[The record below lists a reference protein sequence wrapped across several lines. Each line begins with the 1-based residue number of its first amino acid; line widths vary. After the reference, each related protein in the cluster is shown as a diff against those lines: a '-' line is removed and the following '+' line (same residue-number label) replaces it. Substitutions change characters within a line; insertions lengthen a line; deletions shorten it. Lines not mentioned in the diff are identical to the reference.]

1 MAHDQDVDFQDLS
14 PEDTLDLA
22 IEVEVEARQR
32 YLEFV
37 DQMTLH
43 HTEEAAEF
51 FRRMADLEANHAGRL
66 RDVRTAR
73 FGSPPVAA
81 DPPLP
86 VVEVEAPEYEHV
98 RAFMSV
104 HDALDVALESEQKA
118 YRFYDEALGRV
129 DDEDVRALFEA
140 LRSQE
145 ERHQQ
150 LIESFRETLPE
161 ERDVDPDDYVDEPR
175 AL

>member
-1 MAHDQDVDFQDLS
+1 MPLDQDIDLSSLS
-14 PEDTLDLA
+14 PENVLDLA
-22 IEVEVEARQR
+22 VEVEEEARQR

-51 FRRMADLEANHAGRL
+51 FRRMAELEANHAERL
-66 RDVRTAR
+66 RKVRTAR

-86 VVEVEAPEYEHV
+86 VVEVEAPEYEQV

-104 HDALDVALESEQKA
+104 HDALDVALEAEEKA
-118 YRFYDEALGRV
+118 YRFYDDALGRV
-129 DDEDVRALFEA
+129 DDEDVRTLFEA

-150 LIESFRETLPE
+150 LIESFRESLPE

>member
-1 MAHDQDVDFQDLS
+1 MSQDQNLDFQSLS
-14 PEDTLDLA
+14 PAKTLDLA
-22 IEVEVEARQR
+22 IEIEEETRQR

-51 FRRMADLEANHAGRL
+51 FRRMAELEANHAERL
-66 RDVRTAR
+66 RKIRTAR
-73 FGSPPVAA
+73 FGSPPLVV

-86 VVEVEAPEYEHV
+86 VVEVEAPGYEQV

-104 HDALDVALESEQKA
+104 HDALDVALRSEQKA
-118 YRFYDEALGRV
+118 YRFYDDALEV
-129 DDEDVRALFEA
+129 VEDEDLRTIFEA
-140 LRSQE
+140 LRLQE

-150 LIESFRETLPE
+150 LIEGFRKTLPE

>member
-1 MAHDQDVDFQDLS
+1 MPLDQDIDLSSLS
-14 PEDTLDLA
+14 PENVLDLA
-22 IEVEVEARQR
+22 VEVEEEARQR
-32 YLEFV
+32 CLEFV

-51 FRRMADLEANHAGRL
+51 FRRMAELEANHAERL
-66 RDVRTAR
+66 RKVRTAR

-86 VVEVEAPEYEHV
+86 VVEVEAPEYEQV

-104 HDALDVALESEQKA
+104 HDALDVALEAEEKA
-118 YRFYDEALGRV
+118 YRFYDDALGRV
-129 DDEDVRALFEA
+129 DDEDVRTLFEA

-150 LIESFRETLPE
+150 LIESFRESLPE